1 MTPRRRSHRASG
13 PVDATPTPKSSV
25 DIAASPRRRAR
36 LRQQAAEQAAEYAS
50 QRAANLALPP
60 QQTPAQPASISP
72 TIPQTPASENS
83 QNLFAQWLHDNG
95 FDDLREFQRLTS
107 KHDFTSENVPSQ
119 ELQGTEKN
127 AAPAAPAAG
136 YQSVDAP
143 TAVPVSPPT
152 SASAT
157 REATFAPSPSAP
169 AETESSRPTQPSGQ
183 AEAFEDSLTRPS
195 PSLEPVGVEPG
206 ITTSGSIPSVKQ
218 FSPRRAAKREH
229 LLRMPHLPEPLAKNR
244 RVPVLLTL
252 GVFVLILVALSAVIL
267 WYRANLVNPDADK
280 HKIEV
285 LGAIGAQPVLSLS
298 SPISL
303 ADSSSEILIR
313 GKGQP
318 LSPGDTAALR
328 ITVFSGRDGKL
339 LSSKN
344 EDAVLFGKLSASVF
358 GSELYETVKGARE
371 GTRFIIK
378 HPVERAGN
386 SAMEIGVVDVIPT
399 RLQGAMTPPP
409 ADFGLQIQDVNGEPI
424 PQIVGDF
431 GGDLRSHVL
440 FAGTGATV
448 GVGQT
453 ALVRYREYSF
463 SSPPALLND
472 HWGEPVKLKLNDKI
486 QQGVSRGLVDQKV
499 GSRVLLVVPP
509 AEGSGS
515 KATILLID
523 ILASW
528 TKTDVAKTL

>member
-1 MTPRRRSHRASG
+1 MTPRKRSHRASG
-13 PVDATPTPKSSV
+13 PVDATPTPRSSV

-36 LRQQAAEQAAEYAS
+36 LRQQEAEQAAENTS

-60 QQTPAQPASISP
+60 QRTPTKPASISP
-72 TIPQTPASENS
+72 QLPQTPVSENS
-83 QNLFAQWLHDNG
+83 QNLFSQWLHDNG

-107 KHDFTSENVPSQ
+107 KLDFAAKDVPSA
-119 ELQGTEKN
+119 ERQGTESP
-127 AAPAAPAAG
+127 AAPAAPATE
-136 YQSVDAP
+136 YQADGVP
-143 TAVPVSPPT
+143 TAVYVSAHT
-152 SASAT
+152 SAPVASDAAFT
-157 REATFAPSPSAP
+157 ALPSGS
-169 AETESSRPTQPSGQ
+169 AETVQSRQSQPSGQ
-183 AEAFEDSLTRPS
+183 AEAFEDSLPCPS
-195 PSLEPVGVEPG
+195 IPLEPVGVEPSN
-206 ITTSGSIPSVKQ
+206 TTSGSIPSVKQ
-218 FSPRRAAKREH
+218 FSPRRAAKRER
-229 LLRMPHLPEPLAKNR
+229 LLRMPHLPEPLSKSPK
-244 RVPVLLTL
+244 VPVLLTL

-267 WYRANLVNPDADK
+267 WYRANLANPGVDK
-280 HKIEV
+280 NKIEV

-298 SPISL
+298 NPIPL
-303 ADSSSEILIR
+303 TESSSEVLIQ

-339 LSSKN
+339 LSTSN
-344 EDAVLFGKLSASVF
+344 EDAVLFGKLSAAVF

-399 RLQGAMTPPP
+399 RLQGAMAPPP
-409 ADFGLQIQDVNGEPI
+409 SDFGLQIQDVNGEPV
-424 PQIVGDF
+424 PHIVGDF

-453 ALVRYREYSF
+453 ALVRYREYSL
-463 SSPPALLND
+463 SNPPALLND
-472 HWGEPVKLKLNDKI
+472 HWDEPVKLKLNDKI

-509 AEGSGS
+509 AEGAGS
-515 KATILLID
+515 KATILVID

>member
-13 PVDATPTPKSSV
+13 PVDAAPTPKSSV

-50 QRAANLALPP
+50 QQAANLALPP

-83 QNLFAQWLHDNG
+83 QDLFSQWLHDNG
-95 FDDLREFQRLTS
+95 FDDLREFQRLTN
-107 KHDFTSENVPSQ
+107 KHDFASENVPSQ
-119 ELQGTEKN
+119 ERQETEN
-127 AAPAAPAAG
+127 PAAPAAFAAR
-136 YQSVDAP
+136 YQSEDAP
-143 TAVPVSPPT
+143 TAVPA
-152 SASAT
+152 ASDA
-157 REATFAPSPSAP
+157 AFASTPSAP
-169 AETESSRPTQPSGQ
+169 ADTEPSRQTQPSGQ
-183 AEAFEDSLTRPS
+183 AEAFDDSLTRPS

-229 LLRMPHLPEPLAKNR
+229 LLHMPHLPEPLAKSP
-244 RVPVLLTL
+244 RVPLLLTL

-303 ADSSSEILIR
+303 TESSSEILIR

-409 ADFGLQIQDVNGEPI
+409 ADFGLQIQDVNGEPV

-463 SSPPALLND
+463 SNPPALLND

-515 KATILLID
+515 KATILVID

>member
-13 PVDATPTPKSSV
+13 PVDAAHTPKSSV

-36 LRQQAAEQAAEYAS
+36 LRQQAAEQATKNAS

-72 TIPQTPASENS
+72 TIPQTPVSESS
-83 QNLFAQWLHDNG
+83 QNLFEQWLRDNG

-107 KHDFTSENVPSQ
+107 KLDFAAKNVPSSESQ
-119 ELQGTEKN
+119 VTEKN
-127 AAPAAPAAG
+127 AAPADTAARYQADGAPTAAYVSAPTSAPAA
-136 YQSVDAP
+136 SD
-143 TAVPVSPPT
+143 
-152 SASAT
+152 
-157 REATFAPSPSAP
+157 ATFAPTPSAP
-169 AETESSRPTQPSGQ
+169 AETEPSRQSQPSGQ
-183 AEAFEDSLTRPS
+183 AEVFEDSHIPS
-195 PSLEPVGVEPG
+195 SLSLEPVGVEPG
-206 ITTSGSIPSVKQ
+206 TTTSGSIPSVKQ
-218 FSPRRAAKREH
+218 FSPRRAAKRERLPH
-229 LLRMPHLPEPLAKNR
+229 MPHLPEPLAKSP
-244 RVPVLLTL
+244 RVPLLLTL

-267 WYRANLVNPDADK
+267 WYRANLVNPAADK
-280 HKIEV
+280 NKIEV

-303 ADSSSEILIR
+303 TESSSEVLIK
-313 GKGQP
+313 GKGHP

-328 ITVFSGRDGKL
+328 ITVFSGQDGKL

-344 EDAVLFGKLSASVF
+344 EDAVLFGKLSAAVF

-386 SAMEIGVVDVIPT
+386 STMEIGVVDVIPT

-409 ADFGLQIQDVNGEPI
+409 ADFGLQIQDVNGEPV

-463 SSPPALLND
+463 SNPPALLND
-472 HWGEPVKLKLNDKI
+472 HWDEPVKLKLNDKI

-509 AEGSGS
+509 AEGAGS
-515 KATILLID
+515 KATILVID